1 MQKKINIFACM
12 KNELSQRE
20 KIVIEFLALSG
31 SRSWRECYAM
41 SRDKFVDP
49 GDVHPVTLSKWK
61 NSKIVQ
67 DYFNTVLFRHNQEIK
82 NEIQNAIKQE
92 RQKEEEKQPSP
103 SNKNVTS
110 QEIDFTD
117 RNQFIK
123 YLNQAVNGLQ
133 DDKQKTD
140 YLKMLSDLLRF
151 KESET
156 GQENEIQRFYTPL
169 TCQNCALY
177 RQEQQK

>member
-1 MQKKINIFACM
+1 M
-12 KNELSQRE
+12 KTELTQRE
-20 KIVIEFLALSG
+20 KIIIEYLALSD
-31 SRSWRECYAM
+31 SRNWRECYAM
-41 SRDKFVDP
+41 SRDKYTDP
-49 GDVHPVTLSKWK
+49 GNVHPVTLSKWK

-67 DYFNTVLFRHNQEIK
+67 DYFNTVKYKHNQACKAEI
-82 NEIQNAIKQE
+82 ENAIKQE
-92 RQKEEEKQPSP
+92 RKTEGRTQTTEPNSKTP
-103 SNKNVTS
+103 VT
-110 QEIDFTD
+110 EIDFTD

-156 GQENEIQRFYTPL
+156 GQDNEIQRFYTPL

>member
-1 MQKKINIFACM
+1 MKEKELTPLQKILIEYCAITGFNDWTAIYIYCHDIKPDQKIY
-12 KNELSQRE
+12 SSR
-20 KIVIEFLALSG
+20 VSEF
-31 SRSWRECYAM
+31 
-41 SRDKFVDP
+41 
-49 GDVHPVTLSKWK
+49 K
-61 NSKIVQ
+61 NSKKVK
-67 DYFNTVLFRHNQEIK
+67 DFFNLCQYRFVEDREKEIEK
-82 NEIQNAIKQE
+82 RIKE
-92 RQKEEEKQPSP
+92 KETENGRTQTTETNSKTP
-103 SNKNVTS
+103 VT
-110 QEIDFTD
+110 EIDFTD

-156 GQENEIQRFYTPL
+156 GQDNEIQRFYTPL

>member
-1 MQKKINIFACM
+1 M

-41 SRDKFVDP
+41 SREKFIDP

-67 DYFNTVLFRHNQEIK
+67 DYFNTVKYQE
-82 NEIQNAIKQE
+82 NERRKKEIETAVKEKTKSEE
-92 RQKEEEKQPSP
+92 RTQPTP

-110 QEIDFTD
+110 EQIDFTD

-169 TCQNCALY
+169 ICQNCVLY
-177 RQEQQK
+177 KAAKDNSNTL